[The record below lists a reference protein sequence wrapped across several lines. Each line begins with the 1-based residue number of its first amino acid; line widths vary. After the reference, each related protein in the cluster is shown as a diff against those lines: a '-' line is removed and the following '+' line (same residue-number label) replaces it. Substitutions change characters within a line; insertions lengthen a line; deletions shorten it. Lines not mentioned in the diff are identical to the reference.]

1 MFTEGED
8 VLMRGSDGLMY
19 FGVLVEV
26 EQFEALVRFG
36 DGTEKTAKF
45 SDLRRLGSGL
55 PPENPPQNQSEQLIS
70 PTPAAVLPSP
80 TPIYTPSPRAPT
92 PPPPILSPY
101 DDEKR
106 LPYHVLQ
113 ARRELPYDFDS
124 LIWDANHERNIEEK
138 YCYCGENGF
147 WYKKML
153 QCQRCHQ
160 WFHQECIRNPN
171 VPQLLFGDRFWE
183 FICTLCTGTT
193 EETVERLNIGWV
205 DALHL
210 ILFHLI
216 VSNRK
221 EHHDLETA
229 IIPLLRK
236 QLKILQ
242 PSNPSIISVLKSSRL
257 QDPANIEGLLKANK
271 SRFKCGSSS
280 NPSKNRCKWWT
291 LCKVGPPTAPHNKNQ
306 KDSSIVD
313 VKFENQKNSAA
324 QQKINKSQQD
334 LLYRRPAVKT
344 APIHSSRSQKS
355 SNLKGKK
362 SSNLLRSKKESVDS
376 LGDSSDTS
384 SFGSLDTFIP
394 RPKDFDGQNN
404 PFRSGFQDPL
414 VPLPDFVTFA
424 RPSKRDR
431 KRRRWS
437 PPSLGSAGSSPHSS
451 ISSLSCGSEP
461 PSKYEIRE
469 SVNPEKSGF
478 ERSVSKS
485 SFHSSLEEPLRVAVP
500 VPEKEDLKWTINTYF
515 GANHRIGRGEKYQV
529 TAKRLTST
537 GNIEHL
543 MAWDQ
548 PITKPF
554 LLSPTSINNEDGGQQ
569 SS

>member
-55 PPENPPQNQSEQLIS
+55 PPDNLPQNQSEHAIS
-70 PTPAAVLPSP
+70 PTPAVATPSP
-80 TPIYTPSPRAPT
+80 RPIYTPSPRAPT

-138 YCYCGENGF
+138 YCYCGENGQ

-183 FICTLCTGTT
+183 FVCTLCTGTT

-242 PSNPSIISVLKSSRL
+242 PTNPSQGISVLKSSRL
-257 QDPANIEGLLKANK
+257 QDPGNMEGLLKANK

-280 NPSKNRCKWWT
+280 KSRCKWWT
-291 LCKVGPPTAPHNKNQ
+291 LCKVGPPLAPHNKDQ

-313 VKFENQKNSAA
+313 VKFENQKNSA
-324 QQKINKSQQD
+324 QLNKNKSQQD
-334 LLYRRPAVKT
+334 LYRRPAVKS
-344 APIHSSRSQKS
+344 ANAIHSSRQKS
-355 SNLKGKK
+355 SISNLKGLKRLKK
-362 SSNLLRSKKESVDS
+362 KDSLDS
-376 LGDSSDTS
+376 LGDSDT
-384 SFGSLDTFIP
+384 SFGSLDSFIP

-404 PFRSGFQDPL
+404 PFRSEFQDP
-414 VPLPDFVTFA
+414 PLPDFVTFA

-431 KRRRWS
+431 KRRWS

-469 SVNPEKSGF
+469 SVPEKSGF
-478 ERSVSKS
+478 GSKS
-485 SFHSSLEEPLRVAVP
+485 SFHEDLPLRVAVP
-500 VPEKEDLKWTINTYF
+500 VPEKEDLKWSLNSYF
-515 GANHRIGRGEKYQV
+515 GANHRIARGEKYQV

-554 LLSPTSINNEDGGQQ
+554 LLSPTSINIEDGQQ